1 MLNKKVSQFLNILNL
16 HILPK
21 TTPHDDKWI
30 FMFLVVLTAFLIRI
44 KLIVGPHN
52 PNITTLHTV
61 FFALYG
67 KLKHCC
73 WFNNHAAV
81 WLSVVFQ
88 QIRIACSLSWPTWVQ
103 GWQVALVIFSANV
116 LSRFLAVSQ
125 KISADNLLNNLLLN
139 NVKPEAASG
148 GQIANF

>member
-1 MLNKKVSQFLNILNL
+1 MKFCLILPSKKVSQCLNILNL

-21 TTPHDDKWI
+21 NNSPWHDKWI

-52 PNITTLHTV
+52 PNVTTLHTV
-61 FFALYG
+61 FCTFYG

-73 WFNNHAAV
+73 WFNHAAV
-81 WLSVVFQ
+81 QISVVFQ
-88 QIRIACSLSWPTWVQ
+88 QIRIPCSLSWPIWVQ

-139 NVKPEAASG
+139 NVKPHLGAK
-148 GQIANF
+148 